1 MIFIGDIALPNGIT
15 PSISYLPDSFSRQPV
30 VANLE
35 GAIAAPEMAS
45 LSEMKLFN
53 NDAVISFL
61 KSCNVRA
68 VSLANNHITDV
79 TPAFE
84 RTKKMLKRNGI
95 ANCGAGLTFDEAQA
109 PVVLDDNG
117 MKTVLLAFGWD
128 VVSCKYADIFS
139 PGVNPLKES
148 NVLNCINKTKRD
160 YPGAKIVILPHWD
173 YELERYPMPMHRELA
188 KLAIEAGADAVIG
201 HHPHCVQGIEVYK
214 GCPIVYSLGNWF
226 IPDNVFMGGRTVF
239 PQYAKLQMAVE
250 IIGHNISL
258 HWFEY
263 DANTHSLNFI
273 GSEGLAESQKVP
285 ELTPF
290 WGLSQAE
297 YIAWFRKHRKKKRL
311 LPLFTQS
318 DASFDSKAKAMF
330 VKHRQILINIAF
342 RKQIINRNMK
352 ASHEKTC

>member
-1 MIFIGDIALPNGIT
+1 MIFIGDIAIPNGIK
-15 PSISYLPDSFSRQPV
+15 PNVPYLPESFLRSSV

-35 GAIAAPEMAS
+35 GAIAAPDMSS
-45 LSEMKLFN
+45 LSEMKLFS

-61 KSCNVRA
+61 TTCHVCA
-68 VSLANNHITDV
+68 VSLANNHISDV
-79 TPAFE
+79 SAAFS
-84 RTKKMLKRNGI
+84 RTKSLLKENQI
-95 ANCGAGLTFDEAQA
+95 AFCGAGLTLAEAQA
-109 PVVLDDNG
+109 PAVIEENG
-117 MKTVLLAFGWD
+117 RQAVLLAFGWD
-128 VVSCKYADIFS
+128 VISCKYAGHS
-139 PGVNPLKES
+139 KLGVNPLTEE
-148 NVLNCINKTKRD
+148 NIHICI
-160 YPGAKIVILPHWD
+160 AKAKQDFPEAQIVVLPHWD

-214 GCPIVYSLGNWF
+214 GCPIIYSLGNWF

-250 IIGHNISL
+250 ITGQNISL

-297 YIAWFRKHRKKKRL
+297 YIAWFRKHRVKKRL
-311 LPLFTQS
+311 LPLFMQS
-318 DASFDSKAKAMF
+318 DASFDSKVKAIF

-342 RKQIINRNMK
+342 RKQIINRHMK